1 MSDAKGIPP
10 AVSEPKRRSGAAYF
24 FVRLAKEKPLG
35 TASGIIVLILI
46 LVAIFA
52 DILAPYPYDEIHL
65 EDILQ
70 GSSAQYL
77 LGTDYVGR
85 DFLSRL
91 IFGARLSLTVG
102 LAATAL
108 NVVVAVLVGGTSGFL
123 GGKLDLAV
131 QRFVDAWMA
140 FPGLLLLL
148 TIMSIAGRGLLQII
162 LVLGI
167 AGGIGGS
174 RVLRGAVIDIREND
188 YFQAAEAIGSSKWRT
203 LIRHVLPNIAAPIVI
218 IFSINIGGV
227 IISEASLSFLGFGL
241 PAKIPSWGGM
251 LSREGRRVHGAG
263 PLAGSLA
270 WSLPDY
276 YRLQSKHARRRG
288 ARSARPAVA
297 RRWWSPRC
305 RCRQVGLRKPA

>member
-1 MSDAKGIPP
+1 MSDAKGILP

-91 IFGARLSLTVG
+91 IYGARLSLTVG

-188 YFQAAEAIGSSKWRT
+188 YFQAAESIGSSKWRT
-203 LIRHVLPNIAAPIVI
+203 LIRHVLPNIAAPIII

-241 PAKIPSWGGM
+241 PVKIPSWGGM
-251 LSREGRRVHGAG
+251 LSREGRQYMEQAPWLALWPGLCLTVTVYSLNMFGDAVRDLLDPRLRGGGGRLGAD
-263 PLAGSLA
+263 AAKS
-270 WSLPDY
+270 
-276 YRLQSKHARRRG
+276 
-288 ARSARPAVA
+288 V
-297 RRWWSPRC
+297 
-305 RCRQVGLRKPA
+305 